1 MATNDKR
8 RFELSTDADSDE
20 LYIRAIQGHGAML
33 AIDSEKAMQR
43 ITDADRYPLVLL
55 DAASIV
61 TSGAS
66 SKWYLHELLVE
77 FIIAQ

>member
-43 ITDADRYPLVLL
+43 ITDADRYPLVVHGVYRHFWRVIKVVSPRT
-55 DAASIV
+55 AC
-61 TSGAS
+61 
-66 SKWYLHELLVE
+66 
-77 FIIAQ
+77 